1 MDQRKF
7 STKLEISW
15 CKHCRDDILISL
27 HNGTVIPRHIQT
39 EYHLRIDED
48 CRCDILNNDLHAV
61 GYDIQL
67 ESMVGWLCYKSD
79 TLKLTNTCRR
89 AILKLL

>member
-7 STKLEISW
+7 SRNWEISW
-15 CKHCRDDILISL
+15 CRYCRDGILIPL
-27 HNGTVIPRHIQT
+27 HNGTPRLIQT
-39 EYHLRIDED
+39 EYHLGIDED
-48 CRCDILNNDLHAV
+48 CSYDILNNDIHAV
-61 GYDIQL
+61 GYGNQL
-67 ESMVGWLCYKSD
+67 DSVVGWLCYKSN